1 MLQLVDLR
9 DAHAPAVA
17 GSVAT
22 GAAVT
27 DITTCGSLAA
37 ASLEHPDAA
46 VLPGSVRIFEVTAGV
61 HAPLLPPPP
70 PLLTP
75 TLHSPGMYAD
85 GVSRPNDCAHKKT
98 PRSGEAVSLW
108 QWPTRPCMPTRMS
121 SWLRPRSWPGLLR
134 SGEAPAREWR

>member
-61 HAPLLPPPP
+61 HAPLLPPHSTPP
-70 PLLTP
+70 ACMQTGSAGLTTVLTRRP
-75 TLHSPGMYAD
+75 PVPG
-85 GVSRPNDCAHKKT
+85 R
-98 PRSGEAVSLW
+98 L
-108 QWPTRPCMPTRMS
+108 
-121 SWLRPRSWPGLLR
+121 
-134 SGEAPAREWR
+134 